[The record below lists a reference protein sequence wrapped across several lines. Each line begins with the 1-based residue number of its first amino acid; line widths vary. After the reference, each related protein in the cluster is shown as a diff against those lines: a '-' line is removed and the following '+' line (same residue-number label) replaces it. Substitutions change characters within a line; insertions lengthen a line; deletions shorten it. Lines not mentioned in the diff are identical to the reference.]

1 MPPRARAAR
10 SAQVEKLKN
19 ESTLAR
25 LDEELNPELL
35 YGQKIQLQARER
47 ARAAATRALAPRG
60 TRALIPPP
68 PRPPTFRSPS
78 SHRSRADPRSRST

>member
-19 ESTLAR
+19 EATLAR

-47 ARAAATRALAPRG
+47 ARAAATRALGPRG
-60 TRALIPPP
+60 TRALIP

>member
-47 ARAAATRALAPRG
+47 ARAC
-60 TRALIPPP
+60 
-68 PRPPTFRSPS
+68 S
-78 SHRSRADPRSRST
+78 